1 MKKLFINI
9 IFFLFVSFFCVFAQG
24 ELRWG
29 ADAEGNAP
37 YIFQDP
43 DNPTA
48 LKGFEVDIAN
58 NLAKRMGLKPV
69 FVQNQWD
76 GLIPGLGRK
85 EYDIVLNGLEIT
97 EERKSEV
104 LFSIPYYYTSEK
116 LVVRADDRE
125 TKNLSDLKGKRVGA
139 LKNSLAEKI
148 LKAQGSFEVRTYEG
162 EVNAFEDLK
171 IGRLDAA
178 LVDFPIA
185 LYYASWNKELRVTGE
200 PIGEVIYG
208 VAMRLNDSLLLSNV
222 NKALVDMIRS
232 GELRLILDKWNL
244 WNEVIALR
252 LGDYSPSN
260 VEPNEFN
267 SFVRIHEKET
277 NLMTRFERYVSF
289 LPLFLKGALITLIL
303 TVFSMVFAVIFGLS
317 LALSKIFGPKWISAI
332 ATSIIEVIR
341 GTPLLI
347 QLFMIFYALPT
358 VGIKF
363 SPFVAGILGLGLN
376 YAAYEAENYRA
387 GLFAVAKGQMEAA
400 ISLGM
405 NRKQALRYIILPQ
418 SFKII
423 LPPMTNDFISL
434 LKDSSLVSVITMEE
448 LTKVYNQ
455 ISSIYFDFLGTG
467 IIVAIIYLLMGLPFI
482 KIAKYV
488 ESRFGIKK

>member
-9 IFFLFVSFFCVFAQG
+9 FFLFASFFCVFSQG

-43 DNPTA
+43 DNPTV

-58 NLAKRMGLKPV
+58 NLAKRMGLKPK

-125 TKNLSDLKGKRVGA
+125 TKNLSDLKGKRIGA
-139 LKNSLAEKI
+139 LKNSLAERI
-148 LKAQGSFEVRTYEG
+148 LEAQGSFEVRTYEG

-277 NLMTRFERYVSF
+277 NLMSRFERYVSF

-358 VGIKF
+358 VGTKF